1 MISSLFPFPPTKGG
15 IQTRIFHLLR
25 YLSERHQVILVTQ
38 RPPEVIEDHI
48 EALREWVQELVIF
61 PRRLH
66 SPQQDLISRAKR
78 FGQFLQHGTPQRTRF
93 HHSPQMQDWIEQ
105 AVAAQRFDVITSEH
119 SIDEI
124 YVRPEWQQ
132 HLHTVINIH
141 NSLSGTCQHYLET
154 YADPQKGIKSQL
166 NLPILRRYEQRYCSK
181 FSTVVATTVE
191 DRKQLKTLKID
202 KPITVVPNG
211 VDLHQF
217 PQRNADP
224 GGWRLV
230 YYGELDNPTNIYALH
245 FLCQSVF
252 PELRRRYREV
262 TLEIIGTNPTP
273 EVKAL
278 AQLPGITVSGE
289 QVAVAA
295 ALQKA
300 TVCVLPVLTGYGIKQ
315 PTLEAMA
322 AGVPVVGSD
331 RAFAGLPIDGM
342 APLAGMR
349 ANQLEEYVYAI
360 GRLLQDPPLR
370 NKISLNARALIQRD
384 YTWRQAGARYEQA
397 LSVAH
402 PARA

>member
-15 IQTRIFHLLR
+15 IENRIFHLLR
-25 YLSERHQVILVTQ
+25 CLSDRHEVTLVTQ
-38 RPPEVIEDHI
+38 QSPEAVEDHI
-48 EALREWVQELVIF
+48 EALREWVQELAIF
-61 PRRLH
+61 PRQLDC
-66 SPQQDLISRAKR
+66 PQRDLITRAKR
-78 FGQFLQHGTPQRTRF
+78 FGQFIQHGTPQRTRF
-93 HHSPQMQDWIEQ
+93 HYSPQMQYWIEQ
-105 AVAAQRFDVITSEH
+105 AVATKHFDAITSEH

-181 FSTVVATTVE
+181 FSTVVATTPE

-217 PQRNADP
+217 PQRSNDP

-230 YYGELDNPTNIYALH
+230 YYGELDNLTSIYALH

-252 PELRRRYREV
+252 PELKRRYREV
-262 TLEIIGTNPTP
+262 KLAIVGTNPTP
-273 EVKAL
+273 KVKAL
-278 AQLPGITVSGE
+278 AQQPGITVSGE
-289 QVAVAA
+289 QVTVTA
-295 ALQKA
+295 ALHKA

-349 ANQLEEYVYAI
+349 ANQLEEYIYAI
-360 GRLLQDPPLR
+360 GRLLQDPQLR
-370 NKISLNARALIQRD
+370 NKISLNARALIKRD

-397 LSVAH
+397 LSVTH
-402 PARA
+402 PTRA